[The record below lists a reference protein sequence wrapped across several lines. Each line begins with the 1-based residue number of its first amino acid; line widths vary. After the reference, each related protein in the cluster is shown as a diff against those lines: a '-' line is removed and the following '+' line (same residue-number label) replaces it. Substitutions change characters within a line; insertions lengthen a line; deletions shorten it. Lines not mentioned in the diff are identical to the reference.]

1 MLDLSKLEKA
11 RRLAGGIVQARCP
24 ACAEAGRDRAGEH
37 LRIFP
42 DGRFGCCVA
51 AGEKEHR
58 RRIFALTGIKTPRSL
73 MLRQPASPPCGE
85 ACSIKACLIEFGGK
99 RE

>member
-1 MLDLSKLEKA
+1 MLDIAKLEKA
-11 RRLAGGIVQARCP
+11 RRLSGDIVQARCP
-24 ACAEAGRDRAGEH
+24 ACAEAGQDRKGEH

-58 RRIFALTGIKTPRSL
+58 RRIFALAGIKTLRGFIV
-73 MLRQPASPPCGE
+73 RQPASSPGGE
-85 ACSIKACLIEFGGK
+85 ACSIKACLVGFGSRK
-99 RE
+99 E